1 MKGEVYLKKTGDFA
15 LVHSQGK
22 WHGGRFLGVKSRIN
36 SLSHPRWGIITSKKT
51 GGAVVR
57 NRVKRRLREIMRSF
71 TLRPGYDIVLI
82 GKAGISG
89 AEYSELMETTARLL
103 KYNGLLKENNEANCP
118 AHD

>member
-22 WHGGRFLGVKSRIN
+22 WRGGRFLGVKSRIN
-36 SLSHPRWGIITSKKT
+36 GLDHPRWGIITSKKT
-51 GGAVVR
+51 GSAVVR
-57 NRVKRRLREIMRSF
+57 NQVKRRLREIMRSF

-82 GKAGISG
+82 GKTGIG
-89 AEYSELMETTARLL
+89 TAKYSELLEITARLL
-103 KYNGLLKENNEANCP
+103 KLNSLLKENNEANCP

>member
-1 MKGEVYLKKTGDFA
+1 MKGDVYLKKTGDFV
-15 LVHSQGK
+15 LVHSQGE
-22 WHGGRFLGVKSRIN
+22 WHGGRFLGVKSRF
-36 SLSHPRWGIITSKKT
+36 SGLDHPRWGIITSKKT

-57 NRVKRRLREIMRSF
+57 NRIKRRLREIMRSF

-82 GKAGISG
+82 SKVGISG
-89 AEYSELMETTARLL
+89 AKYSELLGTTARLL